1 MQSLYHMLC
10 LPQRVNFMLMILSQ
24 LHLSL
29 LPLSSFSWSAR
40 VEKKRKEL
48 PHSSSTLK
56 YFIHLYLSYIHPMR
70 CRWPCLLWF
79 VKQIVATCCF
89 VHLYM
94 CIHVFVSICTLL
106 SSKLGDKGGVES
118 LMSCLTGCIHVS
130 LFLPANTCCSV
141 WERHCDATHTLIG
154 GRKGVKKREDII
166 PWLPSRERSPSSH
179 RTSMNFDLML
189 YTGSFNRSTVRK
201 LKELLLQVTSLQHW
215 HKNKSEFLK
224 VSDQIWFNKASGWTQ
239 TNWNQFLPWNQFES
253 LFYFA
258 KWSDQCQV

>member
-10 LPQRVNFMLMILSQ
+10 LPQRVYFMLMILSQ

-56 YFIHLYLSYIHPMR
+56 YFLHLYLSYIHPMR

-154 GRKGVKKREDII
+154 GRKGAKKREQRFFVKLDMSGGHYSLVTFKRKISFQSQNI
-166 PWLPSRERSPSSH
+166 YEFW
-179 RTSMNFDLML
+179 FDALHWVFQQINSKEVKRAYL
-189 YTGSFNRSTVRK
+189 TGDHTTT
-201 LKELLLQVTSLQHW
+201 L
-215 HKNKSEFLK
+215 
-224 VSDQIWFNKASGWTQ
+224 TQ
-239 TNWNQFLPWNQFES
+239 
-253 LFYFA
+253 
-258 KWSDQCQV
+258 K